1 MQNWNPSTCICENG
15 KYLKNIADTSVI
27 VCDKI
32 INVTDSLST
41 NVTNTMPLNMTN
53 TISTNDVTSTVSIN
67 IDDKKVRY
75 KMDCYT
81 CHKFLLVIKILFIT
95 VIICDHYTKDRS
107 KQKYTDALTV

>member
-1 MQNWNPSTCICENG
+1 M
-15 KYLKNIADTSVI
+15 
-27 VCDKI
+27 
-32 INVTDSLST
+32 
-41 NVTNTMPLNMTN
+41 
-53 TISTNDVTSTVSIN
+53 SIN

-95 VIICDHYTKDRS
+95 VIICDHYTKNRP